1 MALPTYKE
9 AWQEV
14 LDKISITGLF
24 KPETMKSWI
33 SKTELYKIENSN
45 AYVVYRKPIIHSIV
59 QQANAVPVFEE
70 ILSEVWGEEVTVI
83 FKPYKEME
91 KMMPAEE
98 VTRRTYKLLES
109 KINPEFTFENF
120 VEGGSNKE
128 AYAACLTCCFPR
140 SRRIN
145 PVMIYGNSGLGKTH
159 LLHAIGNYLEKN
171 SPEKKVFY
179 SYSGDLVSILLDA
192 MKTRNVYG
200 NMVDQVKQQLVD
212 YDYFLIDDIQ
222 NLQQSSSQEVFFTV
236 YNELVA
242 RGAQIVLTSD
252 MHPEE
257 LNGLHSRLISR
268 FKQGYVIKVGKPEFD
283 TARAILRKKIEGNE
297 EVLQL
302 TDETIDYLAEKF
314 SDDVRSLE
322 GSLNRLLFTATLDA
336 PEVID
341 LEYAS
346 KVFSD
351 EPIIV
356 KKDKISL
363 KDIKKAVTKFY
374 GISYR
379 ELEGSSRIKKLTNA
393 RHMFVYLSREM
404 INAPYTTISQELCR
418 KDHTTAINSYK
429 KAKGLISKDDV
440 FKLAMEKIKDSI

>member
-1 MALPTYKE
+1 MAIPTYEE
-9 AWQEV
+9 AWQQV
-14 LDKISITGLF
+14 LDTVSEAGIF
-24 KPETMKSWI
+24 KKDTMKNWI
-33 SKTELYKIENSN
+33 SKTQLYKIEDSV
-45 AYVVYRKPIIHSIV
+45 AYVVYRTTIIKSLV
-59 QQANAVPVFEE
+59 AKANAIPVFEE
-70 ILSEVWGEEVTVI
+70 ILSEIWGEEVTVVL
-83 FKPYKEME
+83 KPYKEME
-91 KMMPAEE
+91 KLMPAQE
-98 VTRRTYKLLES
+98 VTRRTYKLLAP

-128 AYAACLTCCFPR
+128 AYAACLTCCYPNK
-140 SRRIN
+140 RRIN

-159 LLHAIGNYLEKN
+159 LMHAIGNYLAKN
-171 SPEKKVFY
+171 YPEKKVFY
-179 SYSGDLVSILLDA
+179 AYSGDLVSILLDA
-192 MKTRNVYG
+192 MKTRDVYG
-200 NMVDQVKQQLVD
+200 SMVDQVKQQLIEC
-212 YDYFLIDDIQ
+212 DYFLIDDIQ

-242 RGAQIVLTSD
+242 KGAQVVLTSD

-257 LNGLHSRLISR
+257 LNGLHARLISR
-268 FKQGYVIKVGKPEFD
+268 FRQGYVIKVGKPEFD
-283 TARAILRKKIEGNE
+283 TARAILRKKLEVNG

-322 GSLNRLLFTATLDA
+322 GSLNRLLFSATLEN

-346 KVFSD
+346 RVFSD
-351 EPIIV
+351 EPVVI
-356 KKDKISL
+356 KKDKITL
-363 KDIKKAVTKFY
+363 KDIKKAVTRFY

-379 ELEGSSRIKKLTNA
+379 ELEGSSRIKKLTVA

-404 INAPYTTISQELCR
+404 INAPYSTISQELCR

-429 KAKGLISKDDV
+429 KAKALISKDDV
-440 FKLAMEKIKDSI
+440 FKLAVDKIKDTI

>member
-1 MALPTYKE
+1 MAIPTYEE

-14 LDKISITGLF
+14 LEKVSEAGTF
-24 KPETMKSWI
+24 KQDTMKNWI
-33 SKTELYKIENSN
+33 SKTELYKIDDAV
-45 AYVVYRKPIIHSIV
+45 AYVVYRKKLIQSLV
-59 QQANAVPVFEE
+59 SSANAIPVFEE
-70 ILSEVWGEEVTVI
+70 ILSEIWGEELTVV
-83 FKPYKEME
+83 FKPYNEME
-91 KMMPAEE
+91 KMMPAQE

-128 AYAACLTCCFPR
+128 AYAACLTCCFPNK
-140 SRRIN
+140 RRIN

-159 LLHAIGNYLEKN
+159 LLHAIGNYLAEN
-171 SPEKKVFY
+171 YPEKKVFY
-179 SYSGDLVSILLDA
+179 AYSGDLVSILLDA
-192 MKTRNVYG
+192 MKTKNIYG
-200 NMVDQVKQQLVD
+200 NMVDQVKQQLIA

-242 RGAQIVLTSD
+242 KGAQVVLTSD
-252 MHPEE
+252 MHPQE

-283 TARAILRKKIEGNE
+283 TARAILKKKIEGNE
-297 EVLQL
+297 EYLQIA
-302 TDETIDYLAEKF
+302 DETIDFLAEKF

-322 GSLNRLLFTATLDA
+322 GSLNRLLFTATLDN

-341 LEYAS
+341 LEYAT

-351 EPIIV
+351 EPIVV
-356 KKDKISL
+356 KKDKITL
-363 KDIKKAVTKFY
+363 KDIKKAVTRFY

-379 ELEGSSRIKKLTNA
+379 ELEGSSRIKKLTSA

-404 INAPYTTISQELCR
+404 INAPYTTISQELGR
-418 KDHTTAINSYK
+418 KDHTTSINSYK
-429 KAKGLISKDDV
+429 KAKSLISSNEA